1 MMQLMDILRE
11 NLPLLLPL
19 FALQILLLAAALWDL
34 TQRPSTRGP
43 RWMWVLIIL
52 FVNILGPI
60 AYFVI
65 GREDS

>member
-1 MMQLMDILRE
+1 MMQVMDILRE
-11 NLPLLLPL
+11 NLPLLIPL
-19 FALQILLLAAALWDL
+19 FVVQLLLLGTALWDL

-43 RWMWVLIIL
+43 RWMWAVIIV